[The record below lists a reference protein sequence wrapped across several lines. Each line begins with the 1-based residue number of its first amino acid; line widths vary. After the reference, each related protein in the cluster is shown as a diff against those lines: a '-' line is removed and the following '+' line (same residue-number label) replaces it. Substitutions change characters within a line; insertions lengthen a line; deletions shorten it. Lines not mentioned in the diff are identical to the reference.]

1 MHSFGSML
9 QYYPFRYVDRSK
21 FYKVRDINSLSA
33 YIQLRGFIS
42 NVNEIGEGRKR
53 RLTAVFHDD
62 TGTIELIWFRGIY
75 HFRDLFRQGQ
85 EYIIFGKPAKFND
98 RYNIAHPE
106 VEPIEKHIR
115 QLYQNAFLP
124 IYNTT
129 EKMKKNFL
137 NSKQISSIQAELLK
151 QVEGKIE
158 EVLPAG
164 IIEQNKLTA
173 LEEAYRAV
181 HFPKNVKELEAA
193 QLRLKF
199 NEFFFNQ
206 IKILRLKIGRDTV
219 LKGAMCPSIGFNFNY
234 FYDNNLPFSLT
245 GAQKRVVKEIRA
257 DMGSGRQMNRL
268 IQGDVGSGKT
278 LVALMSCLIAIDNGF
293 QACIMAPTEI
303 LANQHFA
310 SISKFLSGM
319 KLNIKLLTGSST
331 KSERDVISEELCDGS
346 LNLLIGTHALI
357 EDVVQFKSLGL
368 VVIDEQHRF
377 GVAQRAKLWKKNTN
391 VAPHV
396 LVMTATPI
404 PRTLAMT
411 LYGDLDTSQIDE
423 LPPGRKPI
431 DTRHIY
437 ENNRIKVYRFIE
449 RELREGRQVY
459 FVYPLVT
466 ESEKLD
472 YKNVEDGRK
481 HIQEVFSEYKVSMV
495 HGKMKPAE
503 KDAEMM
509 KFKEGETQIMVATT
523 VIEVGVDVPNA
534 SIMVIENAERFGL
547 AQLHQLRGRV
557 GRGVAQSYCILI
569 STYKLSQESR
579 KRLETMV
586 ETSDGFVIAEVD
598 LKLRGPGDI
607 EGLQQSGS
615 DFGFKIASLSKDN
628 ALLQHCRR
636 VAQSVLDEDPKLE
649 EEKNA
654 IIKKELEKTRDVS
667 FQWEM
672 IS

>member
-1 MHSFGSML
+1 
-9 QYYPFRYVDRSK
+9 
-21 FYKVRDINSLSA
+21 
-33 YIQLRGFIS
+33 
-42 NVNEIGEGRKR
+42 
-53 RLTAVFHDD
+53 
-62 TGTIELIWFRGIY
+62 
-75 HFRDLFRQGQ
+75 
-85 EYIIFGKPAKFND
+85 
-98 RYNIAHPE
+98 
-106 VEPIEKHIR
+106 
-115 QLYQNAFLP
+115 
-124 IYNTT
+124 
-129 EKMKKNFL
+129 
-137 NSKQISSIQAELLK
+137 LLK